1 MTSPVTTLSVGLTG
15 NVASGKSTVAQLFQG
30 WGATLIDADRLVRE
44 AQSPGSWVLR
54 AIVER
59 FGEHMLKRDGT
70 LDRAALRRVVM
81 ENEEARADLNRIVH
95 PEVNRRRAELL
106 AEARARGD
114 RIVVSDIPL
123 LFEATD
129 PAEFDVVVLVDAPE
143 EMRLTR
149 LQAERG
155 LTPVEA
161 ERMVRAQLPSSE
173 KRGRS
178 HFVIDNV
185 GDRATLERMA
195 SEVWQALLARA

>member
-1 MTSPVTTLSVGLTG
+1 MLSVGLTG
-15 NVASGKSTVAQLFQG
+15 NVASGKSTVAQLFQR

-44 AQSPGSWVLR
+44 AQAPGSWVLR

-59 FGEHMLKRDGT
+59 YGEHMLKRDGT

-81 ENEEARADLNRIVH
+81 EDAEARADLNRIVH

-106 AEARARGD
+106 AEARARGE

-173 KRGRS
+173 KRARS
-178 HFVIDNV
+178 DFIIDNV
-185 GDRATLERMA
+185 GDRAALERKA
-195 SEVWQALLARA
+195 EEVWQALLARA

>member
-1 MTSPVTTLSVGLTG
+1 MLSVGLTG
-15 NVASGKSTVAQLFQG
+15 NVASGKSTVAQLFQS

-44 AQSPGSWVLR
+44 AQAPGGWVLR

-81 ENEEARADLNRIVH
+81 EDADARADLNRIMH

-155 LTPVEA
+155 LTSIEA
-161 ERMVRAQLPSSE
+161 ERMIRAQLPSSE
-173 KRGRS
+173 KRARS
-178 HFVIDNV
+178 GFIIDNV
-185 GDRATLERMA
+185 GDRAGLERKA
-195 SEVWQALLARA
+195 AEVWQALLARA

>member
-1 MTSPVTTLSVGLTG
+1 MLSVGLTG
-15 NVASGKSTVAQLFQG
+15 NVASGKSTVAQLFQR

-44 AQSPGSWVLR
+44 AQAPGGWVLR

-59 FGEHMLKRDGT
+59 YGEHMLKRDGT

-81 ENEEARADLNRIVH
+81 EDAGARADLNRIVH

-106 AEARARGD
+106 AEARARGE

-129 PAEFDVVVLVDAPE
+129 PAEFDAIVLVDAPE
-143 EMRLTR
+143 EIRLTR

-173 KRGRS
+173 KRARS
-178 HFVIDNV
+178 DFIIDNV
-185 GDRATLERMA
+185 GDRAALERKA
-195 SEVWQALLARA
+195 EEVWQALLARA

>member
-1 MTSPVTTLSVGLTG
+1 MLSVGLTG
-15 NVASGKSTVAQLFQG
+15 NVASGKSTVAQLFQS

-44 AQSPGSWVLR
+44 AQAPGGWVLR

-59 FGEHMLKRDGT
+59 FGEHMLKREGT

-81 ENEEARADLNRIVH
+81 EDADARADLNRIMH

-155 LTPVEA
+155 LTSIEA
-161 ERMVRAQLPSSE
+161 ERMIRAQLPSSE
-173 KRGRS
+173 KRARS
-178 HFVIDNV
+178 GFIIDNV
-185 GDRATLERMA
+185 GDRAGLERKA
-195 SEVWQALLARA
+195 AEVWQALLARA

>member
-1 MTSPVTTLSVGLTG
+1 MLSVGLTG
-15 NVASGKSTVAQLFQG
+15 NVASGKSTVAQLFQR

-44 AQSPGSWVLR
+44 AQAPGSWVLR

-59 FGEHMLKRDGT
+59 YGEHMLKRDGT

-81 ENEEARADLNRIVH
+81 EDAEARADLNRIVH

-106 AEARARGD
+106 AEARARGE

-129 PAEFDVVVLVDAPE
+129 PAEFDAVVLVDAPE
-143 EMRLTR
+143 ELRLTR

-173 KRGRS
+173 KRARS
-178 HFVIDNV
+178 DFIIDNV
-185 GDRATLERMA
+185 GDRAALERKA
-195 SEVWQALLARA
+195 EEVWQALLARA

>member
-1 MTSPVTTLSVGLTG
+1 MLSVGLTG
-15 NVASGKSTVAQLFQG
+15 NVASGKSTVAQLFQS

-44 AQSPGSWVLR
+44 AQAPGGWVLR

-70 LDRAALRRVVM
+70 LDRGALRRVVM
-81 ENEEARADLNRIVH
+81 EDADARADLNRIMH

-155 LTPVEA
+155 LTSIEA
-161 ERMVRAQLPSSE
+161 ERMIRAQLPSSE
-173 KRGRS
+173 KRARS
-178 HFVIDNV
+178 DFVIDNV
-185 GDRATLERMA
+185 GDRATLERKA
-195 SEVWQALLARA
+195 AEVWQALLARA

>member
-1 MTSPVTTLSVGLTG
+1 MLSVGLTG
-15 NVASGKSTVAQLFQG
+15 NVASGKSTVAQLFQR

-44 AQSPGSWVLR
+44 AQAPGGWVLR

-59 FGEHMLKRDGT
+59 YGEHMLKRDGT

-81 ENEEARADLNRIVH
+81 EDAEARADLNRIVH

-106 AEARARGD
+106 AEARGRGD

-161 ERMVRAQLPSSE
+161 ERMVRAQLPSAE
-173 KRGRS
+173 KRARS
-178 HFVIDNV
+178 DFIIDNV
-185 GDRATLERMA
+185 GDRAALERKA
-195 SEVWQALLARA
+195 QEVWQALLARA

>member
-1 MTSPVTTLSVGLTG
+1 
-15 NVASGKSTVAQLFQG
+15 LFQG

-44 AQSPGSWVLR
+44 AQSPGGWVLR

-81 ENEEARADLNRIVH
+81 EDQEARADLNRIVH

-106 AEARARGD
+106 TEARARGD
-114 RIVVSDIPL
+114 RMVVSDIPL

-173 KRGRS
+173 KRARS
-178 HFVIDNV
+178 DFIIDNV
-185 GDRATLERMA
+185 GDRATLERKA
-195 SEVWQALLARA
+195 AEVWQALLARA

>member
-1 MTSPVTTLSVGLTG
+1 MLSVGLTG
-15 NVASGKSTVAQLFQG
+15 NVASGKSTVAQLFQR

-44 AQSPGSWVLR
+44 AQAPGGWVLR

-59 FGEHMLKRDGT
+59 YGEHMLKRDGT

-81 ENEEARADLNRIVH
+81 EDAEARADLNRIVH

-106 AEARARGD
+106 AEARARGE

-129 PAEFDVVVLVDAPE
+129 PAEFDAVVLVDAPE
-143 EMRLTR
+143 ELRLTR

-173 KRGRS
+173 KRARS
-178 HFVIDNV
+178 DFIIDNI
-185 GDRATLERMA
+185 GDRAALERKA
-195 SEVWQALLARA
+195 EEVWQALLARA

>member
-1 MTSPVTTLSVGLTG
+1 MLSIGLTG
-15 NVASGKSTVAQLFQG
+15 NVASGKSTVARLFQG

-44 AQSPGSWVLR
+44 AQAPGSWVLR

-81 ENEEARADLNRIVH
+81 EDAEARADLNRIMH

-106 AEARARGD
+106 VEARARGD

-155 LTPVEA
+155 LTPIEA

-173 KRGRS
+173 KRARS
-178 HFVIDNV
+178 DFIIDNV
-185 GDRATLERMA
+185 GDRATLERKA
-195 SEVWQALLARA
+195 AEVWQALLARA

>member
-1 MTSPVTTLSVGLTG
+1 MLSVGLTG
-15 NVASGKSTVAQLFQG
+15 NVASGKSTVAQLFQR
-30 WGATLIDADRLVRE
+30 WGATLINADRLVRE
-44 AQSPGSWVLR
+44 AQAPGGWVLR

-59 FGEHMLKRDGT
+59 YGEHMLKRDGT

-81 ENEEARADLNRIVH
+81 EDAEARADLNRIVH

-106 AEARARGD
+106 AEARARGE

-129 PAEFDVVVLVDAPE
+129 PAEFDAVVLVDAPE

-173 KRGRS
+173 KRARS
-178 HFVIDNV
+178 DFIIDNI
-185 GDRATLERMA
+185 GDRAALERKA
-195 SEVWQALLARA
+195 EEVWQALLARA

>member
-1 MTSPVTTLSVGLTG
+1 MLNVGLTG

-44 AQSPGSWVLR
+44 AQSPGGWVLR

-81 ENEEARADLNRIVH
+81 EDPEARADLNRIVH

-129 PAEFDVVVLVDAPE
+129 PAEFDIVVLVDAPE

-178 HFVIDNV
+178 DFIIDNV
-185 GDRATLERMA
+185 GDRTTLERLA

>member
-1 MTSPVTTLSVGLTG
+1 MLSVGLTG
-15 NVASGKSTVAQLFQG
+15 NVASGKSTVAQLFQR

-44 AQSPGSWVLR
+44 AQAPGSWVLR

-59 FGEHMLKRDGT
+59 YGEHMLKRDGT

-81 ENEEARADLNRIVH
+81 EDAEARADLNRIIH

-106 AEARARGD
+106 AEARARGE

-173 KRGRS
+173 KRARS
-178 HFVIDNV
+178 DFIIDNV
-185 GDRATLERMA
+185 GDRAALERKA
-195 SEVWQALLARA
+195 EEVWQALLARA

>member
-1 MTSPVTTLSVGLTG
+1 MLSVGLTG
-15 NVASGKSTVAQLFQG
+15 NVASGKSTVAQLFQR

-44 AQSPGSWVLR
+44 AQAPGGWVLR

-59 FGEHMLKRDGT
+59 YGEHMLKRDGT

-81 ENEEARADLNRIVH
+81 EDAEARADLNRIVH

-106 AEARARGD
+106 AEARARGA

-161 ERMVRAQLPSSE
+161 ERMVRAQLPSAE
-173 KRGRS
+173 KRARS
-178 HFVIDNV
+178 DFIIDNV
-185 GDRATLERMA
+185 GDRAALERKA
-195 SEVWQALLARA
+195 EEVWRALLARA

>member
-1 MTSPVTTLSVGLTG
+1 MLSVGLTG
-15 NVASGKSTVAQLFQG
+15 NVASGKSTVAQLFQS

-44 AQSPGSWVLR
+44 AQAPGGWVLR

-81 ENEEARADLNRIVH
+81 EDADARADLNRIMH

-155 LTPVEA
+155 LTSIEA
-161 ERMVRAQLPSSE
+161 ERMIRAQLPSSE
-173 KRGRS
+173 KRARS
-178 HFVIDNV
+178 GFIIDNV
-185 GDRATLERMA
+185 GDRAGLERKA
-195 SEVWQALLARA
+195 EEVWQALLARA

>member
-1 MTSPVTTLSVGLTG
+1 MLNVGLTG
-15 NVASGKSTVAQLFQG
+15 NVASGKSTVAQLFQR

-44 AQSPGSWVLR
+44 AQAPGSWVLR

-59 FGEHMLKRDGT
+59 FGEHMLKGDGT

-81 ENEEARADLNRIVH
+81 EDAEARADLNRIVH

-106 AEARARGD
+106 AEARGRGD

-129 PAEFDVVVLVDAPE
+129 PAEFDLVVLVDAPE
-143 EMRLTR
+143 DLRLTR

-178 HFVIDNV
+178 DFIIDNV
-185 GDRATLERMA
+185 GDRATLERKA
-195 SEVWQALLARA
+195 AAVWEALLARA

>member
-1 MTSPVTTLSVGLTG
+1 MLSVGLTG

-44 AQSPGSWVLR
+44 AQAPGGWVLR

-81 ENEEARADLNRIVH
+81 EDADARADLNRIMH

-155 LTPVEA
+155 LTSIEA
-161 ERMVRAQLPSSE
+161 ERMIRAQLPSSE
-173 KRGRS
+173 KRARS
-178 HFVIDNV
+178 GFIIDNV
-185 GDRATLERMA
+185 GDRAGLERKA
-195 SEVWQALLARA
+195 AEVWQALLARA